1 MIGTGKTETVKDL
14 AKALG
19 LHCVVFNCSEG
30 LDYSTMGSIFSGLV
44 QSGGWG
50 CFDEFNRID
59 AEVLSVIS
67 VQIRNIQN
75 AMRNGLTRF
84 QFEGNE
90 ISLDMKAGIFVT
102 MNPHYAGRSELPD
115 NLKSLFR
122 PVVMVVPD
130 LELICEILLFSQG
143 FTQAKML
150 AKKMTVLYQLAKE
163 QLSKQ
168 HHYDFGL
175 RALKSVLVRAGTLKR
190 ESPDLSESIILVR
203 AIRDMNLPSFVYEDT
218 PLFLGLIN
226 DLFPGISITRDRNQ
240 ILFEAVENALR
251 EQEYLII
258 PDQVEKVI
266 QLHETMK
273 TRHTTMVVGP
283 TSGGKTVI
291 IETLAKAQTAM
302 GVPTKLYV
310 INPKAQTRNELY
322 GVLDPNTRD
331 WTYGLLSSIFRD
343 INRPSDKKD
352 LKYIVFDG
360 DVDTEWVEN
369 MNSVMDDNKL
379 LTLPNG
385 DRIRLQRHCS
395 LLFEVAD
402 LKYASP
408 ATVSRCGMVYL
419 DPRNLG
425 YRPFFEKWLNTRSK
439 QEAEILRA
447 LFDKYIPRCIDFIF
461 EGVENDEDD
470 TTQQKLHTIIPIIPM
485 SMIRQ
490 LCTMLSVVMV
500 REDLVESR
508 VMECMFLFC
517 IIWSLGASLIEDSR
531 VLFDAFLKKLSDW
544 TLIDNPELS
553 IGPGQLPTTLPT
565 LYEYFFDTSE
575 LRWLPWTVRLNANY
589 TRSPEQKFYQILVP
603 TVDTARNSWLLEAA
617 ITAKAPILFIGESGT
632 AKTVTINNFLN
643 KNLDQEKFVRLN
655 INFSSRTNSLDL
667 QRTLESNVER
677 WSKGTYGPS
686 PGKRLVVF
694 VDDLNMPA
702 VDPYG
707 TQEPIALLKLLIEKG
722 GLYDRGKDLNWKNLR
737 NVQFVASM
745 APPGGGRNVVDRRF
759 ISLFNVVYV
768 PFPASDTLH
777 RIFHSILESHLE
789 PFHDGIKEVGQTL
802 TEATLRLYHTVVL
815 KLPPTPSKFHYI
827 FNLRDL
833 SRVYEGVC
841 NATLDRFDT
850 KEAFVRLWRNECLR
864 VFHDR
869 LISEEDRKLVVSEIR
884 SLIIEYYPEEAQA
897 ALANPIIFGDF
908 KVQDDNIRVY
918 DDYKNYDAAR
928 PFFEEALMNYNE
940 KNTAMNLVLFDD
952 AIEHLARI
960 LRIIRRPRGNAL
972 LIGIA
977 GCGKQSLARLAAFVA
992 RYSLFEIT
1000 VSRNYGE
1007 NEFREDIKKLYAKL
1021 GIENKETVFL
1031 FTESHLAKESF
1042 MEVINNMLTSGVV
1055 PALYADDEKDSII
1068 NLIRDEVK
1076 AKVFDSKEN
1085 CWNYFV
1091 NKCRDNL
1098 HIVLGMSPGEV
1109 TLLQC
1114 VTNHRTAVAKAL

>member
-1 MIGTGKTETVKDL
+1 
-14 AKALG
+14 
-19 LHCVVFNCSEG
+19 
-30 LDYSTMGSIFSGLV
+30 MGSIFSGLV
-44 QSGGWG
+44 QCGGWG

-75 AMRNGLTRF
+75 AMRNNLSRF

-122 PVVMVVPD
+122 PVVMVIPD
-130 LELICEILLFSQG
+130 LELICEIMLFSQG
-143 FTQAKML
+143 FSQAKML

-190 ESPDLSESIILVR
+190 ESPDMAEPIILVR

-226 DLFPGISITRDRNQ
+226 DLFPGISINRDKNQ
-240 ILFEAVENALR
+240 ALYEAVEASLR
-251 EQEYLII
+251 EQECLVL
-258 PDQVEKVI
+258 PEQVEKVI

-283 TSGGKTVI
+283 TCGGKTVV
-291 IETLAKAQTAM
+291 IETLAKAQTAL
-302 GVPTKLYV
+302 GYPTKLYV
-310 INPKAQTRNELY
+310 INPKSQSINELY
-322 GVLDPNTRD
+322 GILDQNTRD
-331 WTYGLLSSIFRD
+331 WTDGLLSNIFRD
-343 INRPSDKKD
+343 INKPSDKKD
-352 LKYIVFDG
+352 LKYILFDG

-385 DRIRLQRHCS
+385 ERIRLQKHCS
-395 LLFEVAD
+395 LLFEVSD
-402 LKYASP
+402 LKHASP

-425 YRPFFEKWLNTRSK
+425 YAPYFEKWLNTRSR
-439 QEAEILRA
+439 QETEILRA
-447 LFDKYIPRCIDFIF
+447 LFEKYIPPAIDLIF
-461 EGVENDEDD
+461 EGTQGDEDI
-470 TTQQKLHTIIPIIPM
+470 QSMKLHTIIPVTAVGM
-485 SMIRQ
+485 VKQ
-490 LCTMLSVVMV
+490 LCTMLSVVLV
-500 REDLVESR
+500 REDLMEAR
-508 VMECMFLFC
+508 VMECMFIFSL
-517 IIWSLGASLIEDSR
+517 IWSLGAALIEDSR
-531 VLFDAFLKKLSDW
+531 VEFDRFIKRTSDW
-544 TLIDNPELS
+544 TLIENPELTV
-553 IGPGQLPTTLPT
+553 GPGQLPATLPT
-565 LYEYFFDTSE
+565 LYEFFFDTMD
-575 LRWLPWTVRLNANY
+575 LRWLPWSSKITGGF
-589 TRSPEQKFYQILVP
+589 TRSPDQKFYQMLVP
-603 TVDTARNSWLLEAA
+603 TVDTVRNTWLLEAA
-617 ITAKAPILFIGESGT
+617 IAAKAPILFVGESGT
-632 AKTVTINNFLN
+632 AKTVTINNYIG
-643 KNLDQEKFVRLN
+643 KLDQEKYVKLN
-655 INFSSRTNSLDL
+655 VNFSSRTTSLDF
-667 QRTLESNVER
+667 QRAMESNVER
-677 WSKGTYGPS
+677 WTKGTYGPS
-686 PGKRLVVF
+686 PGKHLVVF

-702 VDPYG
+702 TDKYG
-707 TQEPIALLKLLIEKG
+707 TQQPIALLKLLIEKG
-722 GLYDRGKDLNWKNLR
+722 GFYDRGKDLNWKNMR

-745 APPGGGRNVVDRRF
+745 APPGGGRNVVDPRF

-768 PFPASDTLH
+768 PFPAQDTLH
-777 RIFHSILESHLE
+777 RIFSSILGSHLE
-789 PFHDGIKEVGQTL
+789 LFHDGIKEVGHTL
-802 TEATLRLYHTVVL
+802 TEATLKLYHHVVY

-833 SRVYEGVC
+833 SRVYEGLC
-841 NATLDRFDT
+841 SATLDKFDSR
-850 KEAFVRLWRNECLR
+850 ESFIRLWRNECLR

-869 LISEEDRKLVVSEIR
+869 LISEEDRKVVADKLV
-884 SLIIEYYPEEAQA
+884 SLVTEYYPEEAYA
-897 ALANPIIFGDF
+897 VLMNPIIFGDF
-908 KVQDDNIRVY
+908 KVQEDNIRAY
-918 DDYKNYDAAR
+918 DDYKTYDTIR

-940 KNTAMNLVLFDD
+940 KHLPMNLVLFDD
-952 AIEHLARI
+952 AIEHLVRI

-977 GCGKQSLARLAAFVA
+977 GSGKQSLARLATFVA
-992 RYSLFEIT
+992 RYNLFEVV

-1007 NEFREDIKKLYAKL
+1007 QEFRDDIKKLYSTL

-1042 MEVINNMLTSGVV
+1042 MEILNNMLTSGVV
-1055 PALYADDEKDSII
+1055 PALYSDDEKDSIV
-1068 NLIRDEVK
+1068 NLIRDEVVK
-1076 AKVFDSKEN
+1076 ARMFDSKEN

-1098 HIVLGMSPGEV
+1098 HVVLCMSPGEV
-1109 TLLQC
+1109 
-1114 VTNHRTAVAKAL
+1114 